1 MMPEIDEPQ
10 AGHRLVAHTADL
22 ILEAWAPEWRA
33 CLVEAVRALVESFV
47 DREDA
52 ADSADRAN
60 RSLHAGARDPEGQLV
75 ALLDEVIYLLDAED
89 LVAVDVEINDVEPE
103 LRGRF
108 AVVPVDAVTAV
119 GPAPKAVSLHGL
131 DVHKDD
137 GWSCRVL
144 VDV

>member
-1 MMPEIDEPQ
+1 MMPEIEEPQ

-22 ILEAWAPEWRA
+22 IVEAWAPQWRA

-47 DREDA
+47 DREEA
-52 ADSADRAN
+52 ADRAE
-60 RSLHAGARDPEGQLV
+60 RAEQSFEAGTRDPEGQLV
-75 ALLDEVIYLLDAED
+75 ALLDEVIYLVDAEG
-89 LVAVDVEINDVEPE
+89 VVVVDVEVNDTEPE

-131 DVHKDD
+131 DVHKADA
-137 GWSCRVL
+137 WSCRVL

>member
-1 MMPEIDEPQ
+1 MPEIDEPQ
-10 AGHRLVAHTADL
+10 ADHRLAAHTADL
-22 ILEAWAPEWRA
+22 IVEAWASEWRA

-47 DREDA
+47 DREA
-52 ADSADRAN
+52 AAGRVEQADRSFDA
-60 RSLHAGARDPEGQLV
+60 SARDPDGQLV
-75 ALLDEVIYLLDAED
+75 ALLDEVIYLLDAEG
-89 LVAVDVEINDVEPE
+89 VVVVDVEIDDTGPG

-108 AVVPVDAVTAV
+108 AVVPVEVVTAV

-137 GWSCRVL
+137 GWWCRVL

>member
-1 MMPEIDEPQ
+1 MPKIDEPQ

-22 ILEAWAPEWRA
+22 IIEAWASEWRA

-47 DREDA
+47 DREGA
-52 ADSADRAN
+52 TRADRA
-60 RSLHAGARDPEGQLV
+60 SQPFEAGARDPEGQLV
-75 ALLDEVIYLLDAED
+75 ALLDEVIYLLDAEGV
-89 LVAVDVEINDVEPE
+89 VAVDVEINDIEPE

-108 AVVPVDAVTAV
+108 AVVPVDGVTAV

-131 DVHKDD
+131 DVHKGD